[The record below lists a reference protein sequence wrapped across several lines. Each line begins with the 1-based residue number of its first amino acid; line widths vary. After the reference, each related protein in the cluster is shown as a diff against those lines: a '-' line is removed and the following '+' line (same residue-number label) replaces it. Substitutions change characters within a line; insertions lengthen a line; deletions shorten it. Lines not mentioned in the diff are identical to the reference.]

1 MPALTFRT
9 WVLGPII
16 NVFTSAMFQIF
27 YYRQVGVIVTISQT
41 QIFILL
47 LGKLMARK
55 IPNRIVRIPG
65 TKFEFSTN
73 PGPFNIKE
81 HVLVTILATTGFE
94 SSQSIVIMDVARAY
108 FHKKISLLPSFLLV
122 QTTQMIGYGF
132 AGMLFKFLVESPYM
146 WFPFL
151 LLDVSFYRSL
161 HETNGRPKGGLSK
174 LQFLLI
180 VSVSMFAYS
189 IVSNY
194 YMASLITVS
203 FVCWIWKGSVKAQII
218 GSGSHGLGI
227 GSFSLDWMSITGYI
241 GSPMAFPIS
250 TIVNKLVGFVAM
262 MYIIAPIAYWA
273 NLFNAKRFPFFS
285 LNLYDY
291 EGKLYKT
298 ASVFGDDL
306 VLDPQAYH
314 NYSKIYFSI
323 FSAMDSGF
331 GFAGL
336 AATLTHFFLFYGR
349 DAWVRIR
356 QAIQNQNSCQ
366 DIHNELMKKYQSIP
380 QWWFNTIIA
389 LSAGISILNCQ
400 VYGDQIQ
407 LPTWSFLVAVLVAAT
422 LLLPI
427 GAIKATTGI
436 SLSMFLVGEMIMGY
450 ASPGKPLAN
459 LAFVAYSQSTKN
471 HALNFIA
478 EFKLG
483 HYMKIPPR
491 SMFLVQIVGALLAS
505 TTRIFSSLWAL
516 TSIKNICVPEEGNIW
531 TCPAV
536 TNAYNRA
543 LIWGGIGPGRV
554 FAPHGQYAWL
564 YIFFLIGVMGPVM
577 VWILSRKYP
586 QKKWI
591 RLINFPIIFA
601 GPAMMPPMGA
611 AHIWSFFIVAF
622 IFNFWVYSRHRGWWS
637 RHAYDLSNGLDLGT
651 AIFGVLYMTLAL
663 QDIYEVEWIG
673 GSDEQCPL
681 SVCPTAPGVIKKNC
695 PVFN

>member
-1 MPALTFRT
+1 MGMAAGVGLAWPRHGPGRWLVCWAACMAQVGMAQARA
-9 WVLGPII
+9 WVLGLCGYWWLAWL
-16 NVFTSAMFQIF
+16 VSGRVEAWV
-27 YYRQVGVIVTISQT
+27 VGLSNLVSDRVKALVIGLSRLVMAWLAAWLWVTKLEILAHT
-41 QIFILL
+41 QY
-47 LGKLMARK
+47 
-55 IPNRIVRIPG
+55 
-65 TKFEFSTN
+65 STN
-73 PGPFNIKE
+73 T
-81 HVLVTILATTGFE
+81 V
-94 SSQSIVIMDVARAY
+94 
-108 FHKKISLLPSFLLV
+108 
-122 QTTQMIGYGF
+122 
-132 AGMLFKFLVESPYM
+132 
-146 WFPFL
+146 
-151 LLDVSFYRSL
+151 
-161 HETNGRPKGGLSK
+161 
-174 LQFLLI
+174 
-180 VSVSMFAYS
+180 FAYS

-241 GSPMAFPIS
+241 GSPMAYPRFA
-250 TIVNKLVGFVAM
+250 IVNKLVGFVAM
-262 MYIIAPIAYWA
+262 MYLIAPIAYWT

-285 LNLYDY
+285 LNMYDY
-291 EGKLYKT
+291 DGKFYKA

-314 NYSKIYFSI
+314 NYSDIYLSI
-323 FSAMDSGF
+323 FSAMGTGF

-336 AATLTHFFLFYGR
+336 TATLTHFFLFYGR
-349 DAWVRIR
+349 DAWV
-356 QAIQNQNSCQ
+356 
-366 DIHNELMKKYQSIP
+366 
-380 QWWFNTIIA
+380 
-389 LSAGISILNCQ
+389 
-400 VYGDQIQ
+400 YGDQIQ
-407 LPTWSFLVAVLVAAT
+407 LPTWGFLVAVLVAAI
-422 LLLPI
+422 LLLPV

-436 SLSMFLVGEMIMGY
+436 NLSMFLIGEMIMGY
-450 ASPGKPLAN
+450 ASPGKPIAN
-459 LAFVAYSQSTKN
+459 MAFVAYSQSTKL

-483 HYMKIPPR
+483 HYMKISPR

-505 TTRIFSSLWAL
+505 TTRIFTAWWAL

-536 TNAYNRA
+536 TNSYNRA
-543 LIWGGIGPGRV
+543 LIWGGIGPSRV

-564 YIFFLIGVMGPVM
+564 YIFFLIGVVGPVM

-601 GPAMMPPMGA
+601 GTAMMPPMGA

-622 IFNFWVYSRHRGWWS
+622 IFNFLVYSRHKGWWS
-637 RHAYDLSNGLDLGT
+637 KHAYDLSNGLDLGT

-663 QDIYEVEWIG
+663 QDIYEVQWIG
-673 GSDEQCPL
+673 GADEQCPL
-681 SVCPTAPGVIKKNC
+681 SLCPTAPGVIKKNC